1 MLEKLN
7 EKQEVFIYNV
17 ASLHMNYTE
26 AYLDAYGGEISRD
39 NAKKSGTRLANKPK
53 VASRLKDLMEA
64 KKEAQTHA
72 YMEIVKQD
80 EFDGVASSSEVREFW
95 SRTMRDETIR
105 MRDRMYASELLAK
118 EQRLFVHQIETTN
131 MTATADLSS
140 WALDDLKEMLA
151 YMKKERLSDG
161 TDQS

>member
-1 MLEKLN
+1 MLEKLT
-7 EKQEVFIYNV
+7 EKQEAFIYNV
-17 ASLHMNYTE
+17 ATLSMNYTE
-26 AYLDAYGGEISRD
+26 AYLDAFKQDDRE
-39 NAKKSGTRLANKPK
+39 NAKNSGNRLARLPK
-53 VASRLKDLMEA
+53 VASRLKDLAEA

-72 YMEIVKQD
+72 YMEIVKRD
-80 EFDGVASSSEVREFW
+80 ELDGVASSSEVREFW
-95 SRTMRDETIR
+95 SRTMRDETLR

>member
-7 EKQEVFIYNV
+7 EKQEAFIYNV
-17 ASLHMNYTE
+17 ATLGMNYTE
-26 AYLDAYGGEISRD
+26 AYLDAFKQNDRE
-39 NAKKSGTRLANKPK
+39 NAKNSGNRLARLPK
-53 VASRLKDLMEA
+53 VASRLKDLVEA

-72 YMEIVKQD
+72 YMEIVKRD
-80 EFDGVASSSEVREFW
+80 ELDGVASSSEVREFW
-95 SRTMRDETIR
+95 SRTMRDETLR

-118 EQRLFVHQIETTN
+118 EQRLFVQQIETTN

-151 YMKKERLSDG
+151 YMKKERLGDG

>member
-1 MLEKLN
+1 MLEKLT
-7 EKQEVFIYNV
+7 EKQEAFIYNV
-17 ASLHMNYTE
+17 ATLSMNYTE
-26 AYLDAYGGEISRD
+26 AYLDAFKQDDRE
-39 NAKKSGTRLANKPK
+39 NAKNSGNRLARLPK
-53 VASRLKDLMEA
+53 VASRLKDLVEA

-72 YMEIVKQD
+72 YMEIVKRD
-80 EFDGVASSSEVREFW
+80 ELDGVASSSEVREFW
-95 SRTMRDETIR
+95 SRTMRDETLR

-118 EQRLFVHQIETTN
+118 EQRLFVQQIETTN

>member
-1 MLEKLN
+1 MLEKLT
-7 EKQEVFIYNV
+7 EKQESFIYNV
-17 ASLHMNYTE
+17 ATLGMNYTE
-26 AYLDAYGGEISRD
+26 AYLDAFKQNDRE
-39 NAKKSGTRLANKPK
+39 NAKNSGNRLARLPK
-53 VASRLKDLMEA
+53 VASRLKDLMEV

-72 YMEIVKQD
+72 YMEIVKRD
-80 EFDGVASSSEVREFW
+80 ELDGVASSSEVREFW
-95 SRTMRDETIR
+95 SRTMRDETLR

-118 EQRLFVHQIETTN
+118 EQRLFVQQIETTN

-151 YMKKERLSDG
+151 YMKKERLGDG

>member
-1 MLEKLN
+1 MLEKLT
-7 EKQEVFIYNV
+7 EKQEAFIYNV
-17 ASLHMNYTE
+17 ATLSMNYTE
-26 AYLDAYGGEISRD
+26 AYLDAFKQDDRE
-39 NAKKSGTRLANKPK
+39 NAKNSGNRLARLPK
-53 VASRLKDLMEA
+53 VASRLKDLVEA

-72 YMEIVKQD
+72 YMEIVKRD
-80 EFDGVASSSEVREFW
+80 ELDGVASSSEVREFW
-95 SRTMRDETIR
+95 SRTMRDETMR

-118 EQRLFVHQIETTN
+118 EQRLFVQQIETTN

>member
-1 MLEKLN
+1 MLEKLT
-7 EKQEVFIYNV
+7 EKQESFIYNV
-17 ASLHMNYTE
+17 ATLGMNYTE
-26 AYLDAYGGEISRD
+26 AYLDAFKQDDRE
-39 NAKKSGTRLANKPK
+39 NAKNSGNRLARLPK
-53 VASRLKDLMEA
+53 VASRLKDLAEA

-72 YMEIVKQD
+72 YMEIVKRD
-80 EFDGVASSSEVREFW
+80 ELDGVASSSEVREFW
-95 SRTMRDETIR
+95 SRTMRDETLR

-118 EQRLFVHQIETTN
+118 EQRLFVQQIETTN

-151 YMKKERLSDG
+151 YMKKERLGDG

>member
-1 MLEKLN
+1 MLEKLT
-7 EKQEVFIYNV
+7 EKQEAFIYNV
-17 ASLHMNYTE
+17 ATLSMNYTE
-26 AYLDAYGGEISRD
+26 AYLDAFKQDDRE
-39 NAKKSGTRLANKPK
+39 NAKNSGNRLARLPK
-53 VASRLKDLMEA
+53 VASRLKDLVEA

-72 YMEIVKQD
+72 YMEIVKRD
-80 EFDGVASSSEVREFW
+80 ELDGVASSSEVREFW
-95 SRTMRDETIR
+95 SRTMRDETLR

-118 EQRLFVHQIETTN
+118 EQRLFVQQIETTN

-151 YMKKERLSDG
+151 YMKKERLGDG

>member
-1 MLEKLN
+1 MLEKLT
-7 EKQEVFIYNV
+7 EKQEAFIYNV
-17 ASLHMNYTE
+17 ATLSMNYTE
-26 AYLDAYGGEISRD
+26 AYLDAFKQDDRE
-39 NAKKSGTRLANKPK
+39 NAKNSGNRLARLPK
-53 VASRLKDLMEA
+53 VASRLKDLVEA

-72 YMEIVKQD
+72 FLEIVKRD
-80 EFDGVASSSEVREFW
+80 ELDGVASSSEVREFW
-95 SRTMRDETIR
+95 SRTMRDETLR

>member
-1 MLEKLN
+1 MLEKLT
-7 EKQEVFIYNV
+7 EKQEAFIYNV
-17 ASLHMNYTE
+17 ATLSMNYTE
-26 AYLDAYGGEISRD
+26 AYLDAFKQDDRE
-39 NAKKSGTRLANKPK
+39 NAKNSGNRLARLPK
-53 VASRLKDLMEA
+53 VASRLKDLAEA

-72 YMEIVKQD
+72 YMEIVKRD
-80 EFDGVASSSEVREFW
+80 ELDGVASSSEVREFW

>member
-1 MLEKLN
+1 MLEKLT
-7 EKQEVFIYNV
+7 EKQESFIYNV
-17 ASLHMNYTE
+17 ATLSMNYTE
-26 AYLDAYGGEISRD
+26 AYLDAFKQDDRE
-39 NAKKSGTRLANKPK
+39 NAKNSGNRLARLPK
-53 VASRLKDLMEA
+53 VASRLKDLAEA

>member
-7 EKQEVFIYNV
+7 EKQEAFIYNV
-17 ASLHMNYTE
+17 ATLGMNYTE
-26 AYLDAYGGEISRD
+26 AYLDAFKQDDRE
-39 NAKKSGTRLANKPK
+39 NAKNSGNRLARLPK
-53 VASRLKDLMEA
+53 VASRLKDLVEA

-72 YMEIVKQD
+72 YMEIVKRD
-80 EFDGVASSSEVREFW
+80 ELDGVASSSEVREFW
-95 SRTMRDETIR
+95 SRTMRDETLR

-118 EQRLFVHQIETTN
+118 EQRLFVQQIETTN

-151 YMKKERLSDG
+151 YMKKERLGDG